1 MIIEGIFISFGVIL
15 AILGL
20 CELLHTIHLAS
31 IFKKKEVKLL
41 SVVFLKPERSVL
53 QLKFATE
60 QRRWLGSD
68 FAEYVIGVTDDI
80 SDTELKECELFAK
93 QNGVVLCNKELLSR
107 VADNLVFKI

>member
-1 MIIEGIFISFGVIL
+1 MIIEGIFISLGVIL

-31 IFKKKEVKLL
+31 IFKKKQVKLL
-41 SVVFLKPERSVL
+41 SVVFLKPEHSVL

-68 FAEYVIGVTDDI
+68 FAEYVIGVTDGI
-80 SDTELKECELFAK
+80 TDTELKVCELFAK
-93 QNGVVLCNKELLSR
+93 ENGIILCSKELLSR